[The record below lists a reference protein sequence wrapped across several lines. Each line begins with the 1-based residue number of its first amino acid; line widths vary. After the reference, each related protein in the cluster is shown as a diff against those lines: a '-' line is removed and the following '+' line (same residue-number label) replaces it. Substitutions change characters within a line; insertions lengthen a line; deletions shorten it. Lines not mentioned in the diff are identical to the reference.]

1 MPPSLLG
8 SSAGPTAGSSAPP
21 ASRSNASGSDSDRR
35 DFDALLKT
43 DSGSKEAPAKTT
55 ADKPTTADTGGN
67 AAGDAKR
74 RPASDEATD
83 AADPAAAPATAATEK
98 TTTSEPTDDT
108 DAAPWPPL
116 GLAGL
121 ALAGLE
127 PVTVMAAP
135 APAPAPAA
143 SADAAALAKADPAP
157 PTLPTATTTP
167 ATPALP
173 GATAATDS
181 SPAAIALPL
190 DAEVAEDTPLPK
202 ALTDAIANAGGD
214 TDAPTTPLLHA
225 LHAAAEL
232 KAAATASTPF
242 QGDPT
247 ATPHVGGDD
256 FDDAVSARI
265 GWLADQKIGH
275 ATIKV
280 TPHDLGQIEVRLQMD
295 GDKVHA
301 SFSSAHADVRHALE
315 SSIPR
320 LREMLNEQGFQL
332 GNADVGHQQTAQ
344 DGKANGG
351 QPGHGTGDGDGDAAL
366 VETTISPSQ
375 LMRQRGLLDAYA

>member
-8 SSAGPTAGSSAPP
+8 GSAGPTASNSATPSSPSA
-21 ASRSNASGSDSDRR
+21 RSTASGNDRR
-35 DFDALLKT
+35 DFDALLKA
-43 DSGSKEAPAKTT
+43 DSGSKDAPAKPG
-55 ADKPTTADTGGN
+55 ADTPSTADTGSN
-67 AAGDAKR
+67 SAGDAPR
-74 RPASDEATD
+74 RAGAEQPAESTDTAT
-83 AADPAAAPATAATEK
+83 APATAATDK
-98 TTTSEPTDDT
+98 PATSDPTDDT
-108 DAAPWPPL
+108 DAAWPPL

-135 APAPAPAA
+135 AANADATALAKTDPALPTLPTAPAPAA
-143 SADAAALAKADPAP
+143 PAV
-157 PTLPTATTTP
+157 
-167 ATPALP
+167 P
-173 GATAATDS
+173 GATAAADS

-190 DAEVAEDTPLPK
+190 DAEVPEDATLPK

-256 FDDAVSARI
+256 FDDAISARI

-280 TPHDLGQIEVRLQMD
+280 TPHDLGLIEVRLQMD

-301 SFSSAHADVRHALE
+301 SFTSAHADVRHALE

-320 LREMLNEQGFQL
+320 LREMMNEQGFQL

-344 DGKANGG
+344 DGKAGG
-351 QPGHGTGDGDGDAAL
+351 SQGGHGTGDGDPAL
-366 VETTISPSQ
+366 VETTVSPSQ
-375 LMRQRGLLDAYA
+375 LMRQRGLVDAYA

>member
-8 SSAGPTAGSSAPP
+8 SSAGPTASSSASPNTSS
-21 ASRSNASGSDSDRR
+21 ARSTSGGSDRR
-35 DFDALLKT
+35 DFDALLKP
-43 DSGSKEAPAKTT
+43 DSGSKDTPTKATPN
-55 ADKPTTADTGGN
+55 KPSTADTGGN

-74 RPASDEATD
+74 RPATDEPTD
-83 AADPAAAPATAATEK
+83 AADPAAATATAATEK
-98 TTTSEPTDDT
+98 TATSEPTDDT

-135 APAPAPAA
+135 AAN
-143 SADAAALAKADPAP
+143 ADAAALAKADPAL
-157 PTLPTATTTP
+157 PTLPTAATTP

-173 GATAATDS
+173 GAPAAADS
-181 SPAAIALPL
+181 SPAPIALPL
-190 DAEVAEDTPLPK
+190 DAEIAEDATLPK
-202 ALTDAIANAGGD
+202 ALTDAIANAGSD

-232 KAAATASTPF
+232 KAAATAGTPF

-256 FDDAVSARI
+256 FDDAMSARI

-351 QPGHGTGDGDGDAAL
+351 QAGHGTTDGDPAL

-375 LMRQRGLLDAYA
+375 LMRQRGLVDAYA